1 MPTESVHATTMSARQ
16 QSTSA
21 KHRAI
26 LKQPRNQLIFAANQ
40 TKLTHLMAS
49 HAIQLLPSTFTNMS
63 AAFTPASTM
72 VSCILPDGLHASLL
86 LDVQL
91 VEKVCKIE
99 LISTFQA
106 TLLATHCKA

>member
-72 VSCILPDGLHASLL
+72 AAAFFLMAYMPVYFWMYSLL
-86 LDVQL
+86 
-91 VEKVCKIE
+91 KKFAK
-99 LISTFQA
+99 SS
-106 TLLATHCKA
+106 